1 MIDRLID
8 LYNEYV
14 AKYDDFPIV
23 TYNLTED
30 QQDKLQAI
38 INEKMLKSQNLISN
52 YVTGDLSEQ
61 QTKELIALQQMGRRR
76 RGEYD
81 DGVPRVKVPSPAP

>member
-23 TYNLTED
+23 KYNRTEEQQEALIDVVELALTENR
-30 QQDKLQAI
+30 QITKTEIDKFQP
-38 INEKMLKSQNLISN
+38 
-52 YVTGDLSEQ
+52 D
-61 QTKELIALQQMGRRR
+61 
-76 RGEYD
+76 D
-81 DGVPRVKVPSPAP
+81 DGIDF